1 MILNM
6 WSGLKDSPPKMN
18 MNMSNTL
25 VVNGLKIT
33 TSLSYIKFIE
43 AGVTQVEED
52 IPNSVL
58 VIFFTKGAKNIELP
72 FEVIIEEE
80 LKESD
85 LLSTYNPQNKINN
98 INIKKLVVNEYIL
111 NQTIFTDL
119 DKSYALYNE
128 ERCDLFINQNIEYK
142 EYITLLKSI
151 PFLEITEGEDDVVLA
166 NITNCLMGR
175 RRLNYIFPNYRA
187 FKYKDTY
194 TDYVIDEPLVMYQV
208 KKVVLEQLYDHG
220 FESLKLDDQDELV
233 EVPDVLSYSIQNA
246 DYNPI
251 AKRVTPLL
259 KRHTDANL
267 SIEWK
272 LKSTTLSKA
281 MDIKNRYRNLEII
294 SNLTSI
300 NVFDYNNNPFK
311 VAIVWE
317 DISGQLGDKSA
328 VTDEEN
334 NYYHQLYFNCRVH
347 FDIIMDNCKPSD
359 VVISKITNLVKFKEV
374 NLKEMNAV
382 DSDTVFSL
390 KYKDYD
396 RIVKI
401 LSKQPETKEIK

>member
-1 MILNM
+1 
-6 WSGLKDSPPKMN
+6 
-18 MNMSNTL
+18 MSNTL

-58 VIFFTKGAKNIELP
+58 VIFFTKGAKNTELP

-98 INIKKLVVNEYIL
+98 LNIKKLVVNEYIL

-142 EYITLLKSI
+142 DYITLLKSI

-166 NITNCLMGR
+166 NITNCLIGR
-175 RRLNYIFPNYRA
+175 RRLNYIFPNHRA

-194 TDYVIDEPLVMYQV
+194 TNYVIDEPLVMYQV

-401 LSKQPETKEIK
+401 LTKQPETKEENI

>member
-1 MILNM
+1 M
-6 WSGLKDSPPKMN
+6 
-18 MNMSNTL
+18 NTL

-58 VIFFTKGAKNIELP
+58 VIFFTKGAKNTELP

-85 LLSTYNPQNKINN
+85 LLSTYNPVNKINN
-98 INIKKLVVNEYIL
+98 LNIKKLVVNEYIL

-128 ERCDLFINQNIEYK
+128 ERCDLFISENIEYVD
-142 EYITLLKSI
+142 YLSLLKSI

-175 RRLNYIFPNYRA
+175 RRLNYIFPNHRA

-194 TDYVIDEPLVMYQV
+194 TNYVIDEPLVMYQV

-382 DSDTVFSL
+382 DSDNVFSL

-396 RIVKI
+396 QIVKI
-401 LSKQPETKEIK
+401 LSKQPEIKEIK

>member
-1 MILNM
+1 VEWFVTEPSQNENEYM
-6 WSGLKDSPPKMN
+6 
-18 MNMSNTL
+18 NTL

-58 VIFFTKGAKNIELP
+58 VIFFTKGAKNTELP
-72 FEVIIEEE
+72 FEMIIEEE

-98 INIKKLVVNEYIL
+98 LNIKKLVVNEYIL

-142 EYITLLKSI
+142 DYITLLKSI

-175 RRLNYIFPNYRA
+175 RRLNYIFPNHRA

-194 TDYVIDEPLVMYQV
+194 TNYVIDEPLVMYQV

-347 FDIIMDNCKPSD
+347 FDIIMDNCKPSE

-401 LSKQPETKEIK
+401 LSKQPETKEENI

>member
-1 MILNM
+1 
-6 WSGLKDSPPKMN
+6 MN
-18 MNMSNTL
+18 AL

-58 VIFFTKGAKNIELP
+58 VIFFTKGTKNTELP
-72 FEVIIEEE
+72 FEVIGEGEVV
-80 LKESD
+80 ESD
-85 LLSTYNPQNKINN
+85 LLSTFNPQNKINN
-98 INIKKLVVNEYIL
+98 LNIKKLVVNEYIL
-111 NQTIFTDL
+111 NQTIFSDL

-128 ERCDLFINQNIEYK
+128 ERCDLFISENIEYAD
-142 EYITLLKSI
+142 YLSLLQSI
-151 PFLEITEGEDDVVLA
+151 PFLEVTEGDEDVVLA

-175 RRLNYIFPNYRA
+175 RRLNYTFPNSRI

-194 TDYVIDEPLVMYQV
+194 TNYIIDEPLVMYQV

-233 EVPDVLSYSIQNA
+233 EVPDVLSYTIQNS

-251 AKRVTPLL
+251 VKRVSPIL

-300 NVFDYNNNPFK
+300 TVFDYNNNPFK

-382 DSDTVFSL
+382 DSDNVFSL

-396 RIVKI
+396 QIVKI
-401 LSKQPETKEIK
+401 LTKQPETKEIK

>member
-1 MILNM
+1 
-6 WSGLKDSPPKMN
+6 MN
-18 MNMSNTL
+18 FSNYTL

-58 VIFFTKGAKNIELP
+58 VIFFTKGAKNTELP

-85 LLSTYNPQNKINN
+85 LLSTYNPVNKINN
-98 INIKKLVVNEYIL
+98 LNIKKLVVNEYIL

-128 ERCDLFINQNIEYK
+128 ERCDLFISENIEYAD
-142 EYITLLKSI
+142 YLSLLKSI

-175 RRLNYIFPNYRA
+175 RRLNYIFPNHRA

-194 TDYVIDEPLVMYQV
+194 TNYVIDEPLVMYQV

-382 DSDTVFSL
+382 DSDNVFSL

-396 RIVKI
+396 QIVKI
-401 LSKQPETKEIK
+401 LSKQPEIREIK

>member
-1 MILNM
+1 
-6 WSGLKDSPPKMN
+6 MN
-18 MNMSNTL
+18 VL
-25 VVNGLKIT
+25 VVNGLKID

-58 VIFFTKGAKNIELP
+58 VIFFTKGAKNTELP

-98 INIKKLVVNEYIL
+98 LNIKKLVVNEYIL
-111 NQTIFTDL
+111 NQTIFSDL
-119 DKSYALYNE
+119 DKSYALFNE
-128 ERCDLFINQNIEYK
+128 ERCDLFISENIEYAD
-142 EYITLLKSI
+142 YLSLLQSI
-151 PFLEITEGEDDVVLA
+151 PFLEVTEGDEDVVLA

-175 RRLNYIFPNYRA
+175 RRLNYTFPNSRI

-194 TDYVIDEPLVMYQV
+194 TNYIIDEPLVMYQV

-233 EVPDVLSYSIQNA
+233 EVPDILSYTIQNS

-251 AKRVTPLL
+251 VKRVSPIL

-300 NVFDYNNNPFK
+300 TVFDYNNNPFK
-311 VAIVWE
+311 VALVWE
-317 DISGQLGDKSA
+317 DISGQLGDRA
-328 VTDEEN
+328 AITDEEN

-382 DSDTVFSL
+382 DSDNVFSL

-401 LSKQPETKEIK
+401 LSKQPETKEENI

>member
-1 MILNM
+1 
-6 WSGLKDSPPKMN
+6 
-18 MNMSNTL
+18 MSNTL

-98 INIKKLVVNEYIL
+98 LNIKKLVVNEYIL

-128 ERCDLFINQNIEYK
+128 ERCDLFISENIEYAD
-142 EYITLLKSI
+142 YLSLLKSI

-175 RRLNYIFPNYRA
+175 RRLNYIFPNHRA

-194 TDYVIDEPLVMYQV
+194 TNYVIDEPLVMYQV

-267 SIEWK
+267 TIEWK

-300 NVFDYNNNPFK
+300 NVFDYNDNPFK

-374 NLKEMNAV
+374 ILKEMNAV
-382 DSDTVFSL
+382 DSDNVFSL

-396 RIVKI
+396 QIVKI
-401 LSKQPETKEIK
+401 LSKQPEIKEIK

>member
-1 MILNM
+1 
-6 WSGLKDSPPKMN
+6 MN
-18 MNMSNTL
+18 AL

-58 VIFFTKGAKNIELP
+58 VIFFTKGAKNTELP

-98 INIKKLVVNEYIL
+98 LNIKKLVVNEYIL

-142 EYITLLKSI
+142 DYITLLKSI

-175 RRLNYIFPNYRA
+175 RRLNYIFPSHRA

-194 TDYVIDEPLVMYQV
+194 TNYVIDEPLVMYQV
-208 KKVVLEQLYDHG
+208 KKVVLEQLYDYG

-300 NVFDYNNNPFK
+300 NIFDYNNNPFK

-382 DSDTVFSL
+382 DSDNVFSL

-401 LSKQPETKEIK
+401 LSKQPETKEIQ

>member
-1 MILNM
+1 
-6 WSGLKDSPPKMN
+6 MN
-18 MNMSNTL
+18 FSNYTL

-58 VIFFTKGAKNIELP
+58 VIFFTKGTKNTELP

-80 LKESD
+80 LKESE
-85 LLSTYNPQNKINN
+85 LLSTFNPQNKINN
-98 INIKKLVVNEYIL
+98 LNIKKLVVNEYIL
-111 NQTIFTDL
+111 NQTIFSDL

-128 ERCDLFINQNIEYK
+128 ERCDLFISENIEYAD
-142 EYITLLKSI
+142 YLSLLQSI
-151 PFLEITEGEDDVVLA
+151 PFLEVTEGDEDVVLA

-175 RRLNYIFPNYRA
+175 RRLNYTFPNSRI

-194 TDYVIDEPLVMYQV
+194 TNYIIDEPLVMYQV

-233 EVPDVLSYSIQNA
+233 EVPDVLSYTIQNS
-246 DYNPI
+246 DYNQI
-251 AKRVTPLL
+251 VKRVSPIL

-300 NVFDYNNNPFK
+300 TVFDYNNNPFK
-311 VAIVWE
+311 VALVWE
-317 DISGQLGDKSA
+317 DISGQLGDRA
-328 VTDEEN
+328 AITDEEN

-374 NLKEMNAV
+374 NLREMNAV
-382 DSDTVFSL
+382 DSDNVFSL

-396 RIVKI
+396 QIVKI

>member
-1 MILNM
+1 
-6 WSGLKDSPPKMN
+6 
-18 MNMSNTL
+18 MSNTL

-58 VIFFTKGAKNIELP
+58 VIFFTKGAKNTELP

-98 INIKKLVVNEYIL
+98 LNIKKLVVNEYIL
-111 NQTIFTDL
+111 NQTIFADL
-119 DKSYALYNE
+119 DKSYVLYNE

-142 EYITLLKSI
+142 DYIALLKSI

-194 TDYVIDEPLVMYQV
+194 TNYVIDEPLVMYQV

-317 DISGQLGDKSA
+317 DISGQLGDRSA

>member
-1 MILNM
+1 MILNT
-6 WSGLKDSPPKMN
+6 WSGLKDSPPKMK

-98 INIKKLVVNEYIL
+98 LNIKKLVVNEYIL

-142 EYITLLKSI
+142 DYITLLKSI

-166 NITNCLMGR
+166 NITNCLMG
-175 RRLNYIFPNYRA
+175 
-187 FKYKDTY
+187 
-194 TDYVIDEPLVMYQV
+194 
-208 KKVVLEQLYDHG
+208 
-220 FESLKLDDQDELV
+220 
-233 EVPDVLSYSIQNA
+233 
-246 DYNPI
+246 
-251 AKRVTPLL
+251 
-259 KRHTDANL
+259 
-267 SIEWK
+267 
-272 LKSTTLSKA
+272 
-281 MDIKNRYRNLEII
+281 
-294 SNLTSI
+294 
-300 NVFDYNNNPFK
+300 
-311 VAIVWE
+311 
-317 DISGQLGDKSA
+317 SGG
-328 VTDEEN
+328 
-334 NYYHQLYFNCRVH
+334 R
-347 FDIIMDNCKPSD
+347 
-359 VVISKITNLVKFKEV
+359 
-374 NLKEMNAV
+374 
-382 DSDTVFSL
+382 
-390 KYKDYD
+390 
-396 RIVKI
+396 
-401 LSKQPETKEIK
+401 

>member
-1 MILNM
+1 
-6 WSGLKDSPPKMN
+6 
-18 MNMSNTL
+18 
-25 VVNGLKIT
+25 
-33 TSLSYIKFIE
+33 
-43 AGVTQVEED
+43 
-52 IPNSVL
+52 
-58 VIFFTKGAKNIELP
+58 
-72 FEVIIEEE
+72 
-80 LKESD
+80 
-85 LLSTYNPQNKINN
+85 
-98 INIKKLVVNEYIL
+98 
-111 NQTIFTDL
+111 
-119 DKSYALYNE
+119 
-128 ERCDLFINQNIEYK
+128 
-142 EYITLLKSI
+142 
-151 PFLEITEGEDDVVLA
+151 
-166 NITNCLMGR
+166 
-175 RRLNYIFPNYRA
+175 
-187 FKYKDTY
+187 
-194 TDYVIDEPLVMYQV
+194 MYQV

-382 DSDTVFSL
+382 DSDNVFSL

-396 RIVKI
+396 QIVKI
-401 LSKQPETKEIK
+401 LSKQPEIKEIK

>member
-1 MILNM
+1 M
-6 WSGLKDSPPKMN
+6 
-18 MNMSNTL
+18 NTL

-58 VIFFTKGAKNIELP
+58 VIFFTKGAKNTELP
-72 FEVIIEEE
+72 FEVIIEGE

-98 INIKKLVVNEYIL
+98 LNIKKLVVNEYIL

-142 EYITLLKSI
+142 DYITLLKSI

-194 TDYVIDEPLVMYQV
+194 TNYVIDEPLVMYQV

-220 FESLKLDDQDELV
+220 FESLKSDDQDELV

-401 LSKQPETKEIK
+401 LTKQPETKEENI

>member
-1 MILNM
+1 M
-6 WSGLKDSPPKMN
+6 
-18 MNMSNTL
+18 NTL

-58 VIFFTKGAKNIELP
+58 VIFFTKGAKNTELP
-72 FEVIIEEE
+72 FEVIIEGE

-98 INIKKLVVNEYIL
+98 LNIKKLVVNEYIL

-142 EYITLLKSI
+142 DYITLLKSI

-175 RRLNYIFPNYRA
+175 RRLNYIFPNHRA

-194 TDYVIDEPLVMYQV
+194 TNYVIDEPLVMYQV

-251 AKRVTPLL
+251 VKRVTPLL

-396 RIVKI
+396 QIVKI
-401 LSKQPETKEIK
+401 LSKQPEIKEIK

>member
-1 MILNM
+1 M
-6 WSGLKDSPPKMN
+6 
-18 MNMSNTL
+18 
-25 VVNGLKIT
+25 
-33 TSLSYIKFIE
+33 
-43 AGVTQVEED
+43 
-52 IPNSVL
+52 
-58 VIFFTKGAKNIELP
+58 
-72 FEVIIEEE
+72 IIEEE

-98 INIKKLVVNEYIL
+98 LNIKKLVVNEYIL

-119 DKSYALYNE
+119 DKNYALYNE

-142 EYITLLKSI
+142 DYITLLKSI

-175 RRLNYIFPNYRA
+175 RRLNYIFPNHRA

-194 TDYVIDEPLVMYQV
+194 TNYVIDEPLVMYQV

-401 LSKQPETKEIK
+401 LSKQPETKEIQ

>member
-1 MILNM
+1 
-6 WSGLKDSPPKMN
+6 
-18 MNMSNTL
+18 MSNTL

-58 VIFFTKGAKNIELP
+58 VIFFTKGAKNTELP

-98 INIKKLVVNEYIL
+98 LNIKKLVVNEYIL

-128 ERCDLFINQNIEYK
+128 ERCDLFINQSIEYK
-142 EYITLLKSI
+142 DYITLLKSI

-194 TDYVIDEPLVMYQV
+194 TNYVIDEPLVMYQV

-401 LSKQPETKEIK
+401 LSKQPETKEENI

>member
-1 MILNM
+1 M
-6 WSGLKDSPPKMN
+6 
-18 MNMSNTL
+18 NTL

-58 VIFFTKGAKNIELP
+58 VIFFTKGAKNTELP

-98 INIKKLVVNEYIL
+98 LNIKKLVVNEYIL

-128 ERCDLFINQNIEYK
+128 ERCDLFINQSIEYK
-142 EYITLLKSI
+142 DYITLLKSI

-194 TDYVIDEPLVMYQV
+194 TNYVIDEPLVMYQV

-401 LSKQPETKEIK
+401 LSKQPETKEENI

>member
-1 MILNM
+1 
-6 WSGLKDSPPKMN
+6 MN

-98 INIKKLVVNEYIL
+98 LNIKKLVVNEYIL

-142 EYITLLKSI
+142 DYITLLKSI

-166 NITNCLMGR
+166 NITNCLIGR

-194 TDYVIDEPLVMYQV
+194 TNYVIDEPLVMYQV

-382 DSDTVFSL
+382 DSDNVFSL

-396 RIVKI
+396 QIVKI
-401 LSKQPETKEIK
+401 LSKQPEIKEIK

>member
-1 MILNM
+1 MR
-6 WSGLKDSPPKMN
+6 
-18 MNMSNTL
+18 NTL

-33 TSLSYIKFIE
+33 TSLYYIKFIE

-58 VIFFTKGAKNIELP
+58 VIFFTKGAKNTELP

-98 INIKKLVVNEYIL
+98 LNIKKLVVNEYIL

-142 EYITLLKSI
+142 DYIALLKSI

-175 RRLNYIFPNYRA
+175 RRLNYIFPNHRA
-187 FKYKDTY
+187 FKYKDAY
-194 TDYVIDEPLVMYQV
+194 TNYVIDEPLVMYQV

-401 LSKQPETKEIK
+401 LSKQPETKEIQ

>member
-1 MILNM
+1 
-6 WSGLKDSPPKMN
+6 
-18 MNMSNTL
+18 MSNTL

-98 INIKKLVVNEYIL
+98 LNIKKLVVNEYIL

-142 EYITLLKSI
+142 DYITLLKSI

-194 TDYVIDEPLVMYQV
+194 TNYVIDEPLVMYQV

-359 VVISKITNLVKFKEV
+359 VVILKITNLVKFKEV

>member
-1 MILNM
+1 
-6 WSGLKDSPPKMN
+6 
-18 MNMSNTL
+18 MSNTL

-98 INIKKLVVNEYIL
+98 LNIKKLVVNEYIL

-128 ERCDLFINQNIEYK
+128 ERCDLFVNQNIEYK
-142 EYITLLKSI
+142 DYITLLKSI

-175 RRLNYIFPNYRA
+175 RRLNYIFPNHRV

-194 TDYVIDEPLVMYQV
+194 TNYVIDEPLVMYQV

-401 LSKQPETKEIK
+401 LSKQPETKEIQ

>member
-1 MILNM
+1 M
-6 WSGLKDSPPKMN
+6 
-18 MNMSNTL
+18 NTL

-58 VIFFTKGAKNIELP
+58 VIFFTKGTKNTELP
-72 FEVIIEEE
+72 FEVISEGEVV
-80 LKESD
+80 ESD
-85 LLSTYNPQNKINN
+85 LLSTYNPVNKINN
-98 INIKKLVVNEYIL
+98 LNIKKLVVNEYIL

-128 ERCDLFINQNIEYK
+128 ERCDLFISENIEYAD
-142 EYITLLKSI
+142 YLSLLKSI

-175 RRLNYIFPNYRA
+175 RRLKYIFPNHRA
-187 FKYKDTY
+187 LKYKDTY
-194 TDYVIDEPLVMYQV
+194 TNYVIDEPLVMYQV